1 MLTKIIELAYFKI
14 KGRKIHIDKNIPS
27 IYLIRLFII
36 NFFALI
42 RGSLLGFK
50 YVGIGKRSRILGRS
64 SCYINQGSTIGRS
77 CLLDGVGNEGL
88 FIGHGSS
95 IGDNCI
101 LKVSGTLK
109 SLGSFIKI
117 GSGVGL
123 GEFAHLGGAGGLTI
137 GNNTIIG
144 PYFSCH
150 PENHIFM
157 DKTELIKDQEVERV
171 GIKIG
176 SGCWIGAKVTI
187 LDGANIGSGCI
198 IAAGAVVLGNFPANS
213 VIGGIP
219 AKVIKGRFDE

>member
-1 MLTKIIELAYFKI
+1 MIIRIIELAYFKI
-14 KGRKIHIDKNIPS
+14 KGRKINIDKNIS
-27 IYLIRLFII
+27 FFYLIRLSIV

-42 RGSLLGFK
+42 RGGLMGFK
-50 YVGIGKRSRILGRS
+50 YVGIGKRSIILGRS
-64 SCYINQGSTIGRS
+64 SCYINSGSTIGRS
-77 CLLDGVGNEGL
+77 CILDGVGNEGL

-95 IGDNCI
+95 VGDNCI
-101 LKVSGTLK
+101 LKVSGTIK
-109 SLGSFIKI
+109 SLGSFIRI

-150 PENHIFM
+150 PENHNFM
-157 DKTELIKDQEVERV
+157 DKNELIKDQGVKRL
-171 GIKIG
+171 GINIG
-176 SGCWIGAKVTI
+176 NDCWIGAKVTI
-187 LDGANIGSGCI
+187 LDGAKIGNGCI
-198 IAAGAVVLGNFPANS
+198 IAAGAVVIGNFPDNS